1 MNFKEKYN
9 KYLSVINNGLDDL
22 FNELSCVSPEIIE
35 GMRYAVVGGGKRI
48 RPVLCL
54 AFADALGVNHSE
66 VLNYALA
73 IELIHSY
80 SLVHDDLPALDN
92 DDYRR
97 GKLSTHKKFGEAYGI
112 LIGDALLNL
121 AYETA
126 LNKTVFTQ
134 KDRKALKLIA
144 NYCGYSGMIAGQ
156 YLDIKHEKNTNITKQ
171 DLQNVY
177 ENKTAKLL
185 TAPIL
190 VASILADNKFYQ
202 ELCDLGF
209 SLGLA
214 FQIKDDLMDYFG
226 NKETIGKT
234 PGKDL
239 EQDKLTSIKVYG
251 IDGAKEK
258 LTALHEKAVDIAKK
272 LPNNDFILSLLNN
285 LYLRNN

>member
-1 MNFKEKYN
+1 MTFEEKYSQ
-9 KYLSVINNGLDDL
+9 YLSIINSGLDDI
-22 FNELSCVSPEIIE
+22 FNSLNSVSEEVIE
-35 GMRYAVVGGGKRI
+35 GMKYAVLDGGKRI

-54 AFADALGVNHSE
+54 AFADVLGVD
-66 VLNYALA
+66 LNQALNFA
-73 IELIHSY
+73 LSIELIHSY

-126 LNKTVFTQ
+126 LNKESFSSND
-134 KDRKALKLIA
+134 KKALKLIA
-144 NYCGYSGMIAGQ
+144 DYAGYSGMIAGQ
-156 YLDIKHEKNTNITKQ
+156 YLDLKNEKKSNVSNS
-171 DLQNVY
+171 DLLDVY

-190 VASILADNKFYQ
+190 VASILADDKYYA
-202 ELCDLGF
+202 ELKELGY

-214 FQIKDDLMDYFG
+214 FQIKDDLMDFYG
-226 NKETIGKT
+226 SLDLIGKT

-239 EQDKLTSIKVYG
+239 TQDKLTSIKIYG
-251 IDGAKEK
+251 VDGAKDK
-258 LTALHEKAVDIAKK
+258 LTALHNKSIEIVSK
-272 LPNNDFILSLLNN
+272 LPNNQFILSLLDN
-285 LYLRNN
+285 LYLRNK

>member
-1 MNFKEKYN
+1 MK
-9 KYLSVINNGLDDL
+9 
-22 FNELSCVSPEIIE
+22 
-35 GMRYAVVGGGKRI
+35 YAVLDGGKRI

-54 AFADALGVNHSE
+54 AFADVLGVD
-66 VLNYALA
+66 LNQALNFA
-73 IELIHSY
+73 LSIELIHSY

-126 LNKTVFTQ
+126 LNKESFSSND
-134 KDRKALKLIA
+134 KKALKLIA
-144 NYCGYSGMIAGQ
+144 DYAGYSGMIAGQ
-156 YLDIKHEKNTNITKQ
+156 YLDLKNEKKYNVSNS
-171 DLQNVY
+171 DLLDVY

-190 VASILADNKFYQ
+190 VASILADEKYYA
-202 ELCDLGF
+202 ELKELGF

-214 FQIKDDLMDYFG
+214 FQIKDDLMDFYG
-226 NKETIGKT
+226 SLDLIGKT

-239 EQDKLTSIKVYG
+239 TQDKLTSIKIYG
-251 IDGAKEK
+251 VDGAKDK
-258 LTALHEKAVDIAKK
+258 LTALHNKSIEIVSK
-272 LPNNDFILSLLNN
+272 LPNNQFILSLLDN
-285 LYLRNN
+285 LYLRNK